1 MVARYYNN
9 LGGAIPWLCI
19 VIAANR
25 DVRDLSS
32 IIGGAF
38 AWTHVRQLVEISEQ
52 DAAQHLQLR
61 LDRVR
66 VAAA

>member
-38 AWTHVRQLVEISEQ
+38 AWTHVRQLVEISEH
-52 DAAQHLQLR
+52 AAQHLQLR